1 MSISVKFPKLLESI
15 NCYPLP
21 VGLKLAYGTA
31 GFRTNGG
38 LLFSTMFRT
47 ALLASLRSRKT
58 KSVLYFDIFF

>member
-1 MSISVKFPKLLESI
+1 MPSVSEQFPKLAESI
-15 NCYPLP
+15 NCFPIP
-21 VGLKLAYGTA
+21 SGVKFTYGTA

-58 KSVLYFDIFF
+58 ASVYIFI

>member
-1 MSISVKFPKLLESI
+1 MPSVADKFPKLAESI
-15 NCYPLP
+15 NCYPIP
-21 VGLKLAYGTA
+21 TGIKFAYGTA

-58 KSVLYFDIFF
+58 ASVYFLFH